1 MRITILS
8 ICLFLIGT
16 LNLNAQS
23 DAKIERVVNAETK
36 LMDAASANP
45 QDAKAQ
51 YNLAVYYYNQAN
63 ELLKEEAAGA
73 APGVEGVNP
82 EIERLFSMAM
92 PSAHMAYNLDSKNL
106 DILKL
111 LSGVY
116 FGTNQMD
123 AWKKTEKEI
132 EALTK

>member
-8 ICLFLIGT
+8 VCLFLIGT

>member
-111 LSGVY
+111 LSRSL
-116 FGTNQMD
+116 FWNQSNGCMEKRP
-123 AWKKTEKEI
+123 KKKS
-132 EALTK
+132 KH